1 MYIPS
6 HIYIIE
12 FYPIKMAAYSNQ
24 LFEQL
29 GITGRIIELGKRF
42 NEIDKMAAED
52 VNVLIEEE
60 AADDTAADVDISE
73 LTEESVIEDSDDE
86 YYYEMNTDGIYDND
100 YYYAEQEVSRLE
112 FVQEKYAEF
121 AREFGYESD

>member
-1 MYIPS
+1 
-6 HIYIIE
+6 
-12 FYPIKMAAYSNQ
+12 MAAYSNQ

-60 AADDTAADVDISE
+60 AVDDTADVDISE

-112 FVQEKYAEF
+112 FVQDKYAEF

>member
-1 MYIPS
+1 
-6 HIYIIE
+6 
-12 FYPIKMAAYSNQ
+12 MAAYSNQ

-60 AADDTAADVDISE
+60 AEDADTDANVDISE

-112 FVQEKYAEF
+112 FVQDKYAEF

>member
-6 HIYIIE
+6 HIQRYRV
-12 FYPIKMAAYSNQ
+12 YPIKMAAYSNQ

-60 AADDTAADVDISE
+60 AVDDTADVDISE

-112 FVQEKYAEF
+112 FVQDKYAEF